1 VHGLEPNV
9 LEALI
14 RQGRVTRSTDIGA
27 GRYALELP
35 LREEPHVLLSEL
47 APSGVRLISVHPL
60 RDSLEDFFVK
70 QVSAAAND
78 RGLEAR

>member
-1 VHGLEPNV
+1 
-9 LEALI
+9 
-14 RQGRVTRSTDIGA
+14 VTRSTDIGA

-35 LREEPHVLLSEL
+35 LTEQPHVLLSEL
-47 APSGVRLISVHPL
+47 APGGVRLISVHPL

-70 QVSAAAND
+70 QVSSAASD